1 MDFYSATTFAFMAKK
16 DFTDDPA
23 ALESMRLMFEC
34 TGSDTLLLT
43 VTALQDHAYSIK
55 MDWDAPDVMSEK
67 DIRTCIAAAKR
78 MGKKEKLDV
87 AEWNA
92 KAYDVMLGIV
102 RAKFSNPELAKLLLA
117 TGDRHIEEGNKWHDN
132 VWGHCTCEKCR
143 QKPGRNQL
151 GRILMLV
158 RSELRD
164 AGNRQ

>member
-1 MDFYSATTFAFMAKK
+1 MEPITSFRDEFRFLSNFHQCPVTLDGLTYPNAEAAFQAQKCQ
-16 DFTDDPA
+16 DP
-23 ALESMRLMFEC
+23 EERVKY
-34 TGSDTLLLT
+34 TL
-43 VTALQDHAYSIK
+43 
-55 MDWDAPDVMSEK
+55 
-67 DIRTCIAAAKR
+67 IRNPVVAKR

-92 KAYDVMLGIV
+92 KAYDVMLSVV
-102 RAKFSNPELAKLLLA
+102 RAKFSHPELAKLLLA